1 MFLIEWLYQFI
12 KTYNIKNAVVQ
23 LFLQILASLL
33 FQKHEPYTTEQSENK
48 NSIIESNNEDIKSVK
63 DYGSD
68 KIIALKSDILAL
80 DNENSGRKATNKYIV
95 EDGKLTFPNKL
106 FLSFFYPCL

>member
-1 MFLIEWLYQFI
+1 MFLIEWLYHFI
-12 KTYNIKNAVVQ
+12 KTYNIKNVVVQ

-33 FQKHEPYTTEQSENK
+33 FQKHESYTTEQSENK
-48 NSIIESNNEDIKSVK
+48 SSIIESKNEEMKSVK

-68 KIIALKSDILAL
+68 KIIALKSDIVAL
-80 DNENSGRKATNKYIV
+80 DNENSDRKAANRYIV

-106 FLSFFYPCL
+106 FLSFFYL